1 MLRGRNILLIIVVLL
16 LSYPLFGIG
25 LETLGKDLSWSERDW
40 NGDGRTT
47 IGEFFGAMDV
57 DVRPVEID
65 GKSCRDVYALK
76 DGLTVKTLCP

>member
-1 MLRGRNILLIIVVLL
+1 MSGGRKIFLIILVLV
-16 LSYPLFGIG
+16 LSYPLYGIG
-25 LETLGKDLSWSERDW
+25 IETLGKDLSWSERDW

-47 IGEFFGAMDV
+47 IGEFFGAMNV

-65 GKSCRDVYALK
+65 GQTCRDVYALK